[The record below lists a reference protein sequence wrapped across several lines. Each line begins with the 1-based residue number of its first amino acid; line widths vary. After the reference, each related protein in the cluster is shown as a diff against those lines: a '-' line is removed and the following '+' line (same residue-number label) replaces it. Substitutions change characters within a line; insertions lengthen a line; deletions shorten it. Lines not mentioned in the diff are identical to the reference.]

1 MVWQL
6 SAASKPPPQCI
17 ALDQGD
23 AVGTGAQAGMEGMHA
38 AHAAL
43 GIVEQAGA
51 VALADQAAEQFEIAA
66 QVEHVAVR
74 GKYDMG

>member
-6 SAASKPPPQCI
+6 SAASKPPPVHCP
-17 ALDQGD
+17 DQGD

-66 QVEHVAVR
+66 QIEHVAVR